1 MATEHI
7 DPDFL
12 RKLMADPDFQAKSRE
27 ALDRVAHEYV
37 DALPDAELTF
47 GPMTRLAT
55 DADYLLDEL
64 GIRPEGFEAP
74 N

>member
-1 MATEHI
+1 MATERP

-27 ALDRVAHEYV
+27 ALQRVAHEYV

-55 DADYLLDEL
+55 DGDFMLDEM
-64 GIRPEGFEAP
+64 GIRPEGYEAP